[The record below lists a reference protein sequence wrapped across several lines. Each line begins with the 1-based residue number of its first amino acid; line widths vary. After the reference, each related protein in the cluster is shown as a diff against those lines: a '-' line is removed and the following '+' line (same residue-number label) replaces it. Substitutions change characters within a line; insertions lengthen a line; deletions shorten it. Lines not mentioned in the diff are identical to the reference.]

1 MMATSK
7 FLLQES
13 QEMDTR
19 SLCIMLPSREKLKKK
34 TYKELKQTLCTDE
47 KILPSEKKQRCSLL
61 ILKLMLVKSILDL
74 DDFLTL
80 QPIKEET

>member
-1 MMATSK
+1 MMVTSK

-13 QEMDTR
+13 QEKDTR
-19 SLCIMLPSREKLKKK
+19 SLYIMLPSREKLKKK
-34 TYKELKQTLCTDE
+34 IYKELKQTLCTDE

-61 ILKLMLVKSILDL
+61 ILELMLVKSILDM

-80 QPIKEET
+80 QPIIEET